1 MFDKKN
7 MKTKEKGGV
16 VSKGIQKNGN
26 SNLQIK
32 MNSKPQASA
41 FAPMAL
47 LPKIDDLTYL
57 S

>member
-16 VSKGIQKNGN
+16 VSKGIQKNDN
-26 SNLQIK
+26 NNLQIK
-32 MNSKPQASA
+32 MNSEPQASA
-41 FAPMAL
+41 FALVAL